1 MINKIESV
9 LLASE
14 NAEKL
19 AKFYQEK
26 IGLKLASEM
35 EMGEKGEKG
44 FEFDFGNGSNLYVID
59 HSGVKGSSHQPERV
73 LLNLEVGS
81 IEKEAKRLKDAKVK
95 VVEDIYHVQGYGLVA
110 TFEDLDGNYFQLVQ
124 VKPS

>member
-9 LLASE
+9 LLSSE
-14 NAEKL
+14 NAGKL

-59 HSGVKGSSHQPERV
+59 HSKVKGNSHQPERV
-73 LLNLEVGS
+73 LLNLEVDN
-81 IEKEAKRLKDAKVK
+81 IEDEAKRLKDAKVK
-95 VVEDIYHVQGYGLVA
+95 VVEDIYHIQGYGLIA
-110 TFEDLDGNYFQLVQ
+110 TFEDTDGNYFQLVQ
-124 VKPS
+124 VRPS

>member
-9 LLASE
+9 LLSSE

-26 IGLKLASEM
+26 IGLKLTSEM
-35 EMGEKGEKG
+35 EMGEEGEKG
-44 FEFDFGNGSNLYVID
+44 FEFDFGNGSNLYVLD
-59 HSGVKGSSHQPERV
+59 HSKVKGSSRQPERV
-73 LLNLEVGS
+73 LLNLEVDKIGD
-81 IEKEAKRLKDAKVK
+81 EAQRLKDAKVK
-95 VVEDIYHVQGYGLVA
+95 VVEDIYYVQGYGLIA
-110 TFEDLDGNYFQLVQ
+110 TFEDTDGNYFQLVQ